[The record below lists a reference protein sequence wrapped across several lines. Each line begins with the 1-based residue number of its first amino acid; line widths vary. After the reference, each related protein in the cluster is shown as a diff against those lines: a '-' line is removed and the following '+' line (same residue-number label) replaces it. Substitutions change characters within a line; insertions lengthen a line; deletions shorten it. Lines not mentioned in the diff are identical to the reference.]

1 MVFARPFIV
10 LSPIAFVLFAILAYQ
25 KKSRLALFAAGWF
38 FIGMLPKVPNF
49 AVSSLMLDHWGYVS
63 AIGIF
68 LLIARGLVILSE
80 KTTVSRAMA
89 GGLFS
94 IILTGWI
101 FCSWASIYARK
112 TDYELLRH
120 ALRYPTSS
128 VVRGNLALLY
138 LDNGLLDPAEKLA
151 DEAIAMNPLN
161 NQVRMIKERITFL
174 RQQNSRPN
182 H

>member
-1 MVFARPFIV
+1 
-10 LSPIAFVLFAILAYQ
+10 
-25 KKSRLALFAAGWF
+25 
-38 FIGMLPKVPNF
+38 
-49 AVSSLMLDHWGYVS
+49 
-63 AIGIF
+63 
-68 LLIARGLVILSE
+68 
-80 KTTVSRAMA
+80 MA